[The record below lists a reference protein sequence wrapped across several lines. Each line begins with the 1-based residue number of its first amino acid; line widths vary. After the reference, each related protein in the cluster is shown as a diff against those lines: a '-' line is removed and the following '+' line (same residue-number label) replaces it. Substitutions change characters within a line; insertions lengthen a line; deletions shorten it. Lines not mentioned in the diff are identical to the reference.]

1 MSTEQEIQSDKAP
14 PSVRTDSK
22 KAALKKSPPP
32 PKFTY
37 DPDDGVDNV
46 GPGMEARQ
54 AERPTSTEAPVSPVS
69 TPPAAVTIAEE
80 ILPVA
85 SQPAVLSAPV
95 VAHASSAHGRVL
107 RMINVDSI
115 DENPYAPREIYTPE
129 VISARGMAL
138 LSQGQH
144 DPIHVIP
151 NPDALGRFI
160 IADGWTRVLGSR
172 HGGVIKQLLAQI
184 HDDLTVEQAAWY
196 GYEQNE
202 ERSEMCDYD
211 RGLFYHKLIKEGLAT
226 QQEIAKRLN
235 RDKSTIT
242 QYVAYGDLPEEVR
255 EIVKTNIARFPYR
268 VAYALKRLADS
279 AGVTAAVKVANE
291 HADNQDSRDDLI
303 NKVQAIIAPI
313 KRRRATRDVERKPRE
328 VRDFRNGRYLAT
340 QDGKFELSIKIDDER
355 REEFRAKFEALIAAY
370 ADTSSDVQES
380 MDLPVGSED
389 ASKG

>member
-1 MSTEQEIQSDKAP
+1 MSAEQEIQSDKAP
-14 PSVRTDSK
+14 PAVRTGSK
-22 KAALKKSPPP
+22 RASLRPGIPTVDFRNPSDEEVMPKRIETVAHKAEQLLA
-32 PKFTY
+32 
-37 DPDDGVDNV
+37 D
-46 GPGMEARQ
+46 EAPEL
-54 AERPTSTEAPVSPVS
+54 ATST
-69 TPPAAVTIAEE
+69 PAVAAQVVEQ
-80 ILPVA
+80 ILPTA
-85 SQPAVLSAPV
+85 SPLSASKPRLV
-95 VAHASSAHGRVL
+95 TESSSHGRVL
-107 RMINVDSI
+107 KLIDVDSI

-151 NPDALGRFI
+151 NPDAPGRFI

-279 AGVTAAVKVANE
+279 AGVTAAVKIANE
-291 HADNQDSRDDLI
+291 HADSQDSRDDLI

-389 ASKG
+389 ARKG